1 MSQSI
6 NSISPRPK
14 ITLVSEMSVD
24 SVESES
30 TQASI
35 LTGAELDEL
44 MDNHFRHV
52 VDVLNDGIFYMSDTE
67 HVCFYNPSFYARF
80 GVESGHTC
88 LQNWLDLVHPLD
100 KVALSERVDEHIQE
114 DESRVTVQ
122 YRVRCTNGQYT
133 WLEGTAITKTVNGH
147 RFMIGCHKDISDRK
161 LMEMYVQQ
169 SSLRDGPT
177 GLSNEQKLAI
187 DLDNIKGVTTQSHH
201 LVYIQ
206 AGNAR
211 SYQTLYGSQIMRNL
225 LSHLNKT
232 LGKFPDQ
239 FVDIYRIQSHDF
251 AILVRGQY
259 DDDDLKNLAERICKA
274 YQNSVEAIDFLYAT
288 DISIGIYP
296 NICNAL
302 AADEL
307 VKVAAKT
314 SQYAATQRDNCIRIY
329 TGNTKSQVDRHFYI
343 EQELGNAIKKRKL
356 SVRFQPIICTK
367 KHAVAS
373 FESLVRWKSDQ
384 LGEIYPDEFI
394 SVAERKG
401 LISELGYLVFDE
413 ACRFINKYQQTHTD
427 DIRVNVNVSVLQ
439 LLSQQFPDEL
449 KQLIDKHNVKASSIV
464 LELTETIILDDNKSA
479 IAQLNNLNQLGFKLS
494 LDDFGAGYSSLNS
507 FFDLPLSQIKI
518 DKSIAWRSMENP
530 VTFEYLT
537 FITKLCTTYD
547 IDIVIEGIENA
558 AMQKVFTDMGASYL
572 QGYWFSKPLSLASA
586 SHYTTI

>member
-14 ITLVSEMSVD
+14 ITLVSELSVD
-24 SVESES
+24 TVEAEPSSPSV
-30 TQASI
+30 

-80 GVESGHTC
+80 GVDSGHTC
-88 LQNWLDLVHPLD
+88 LQTWLDLVHPLD
-100 KVALSERVDEHIQE
+100 KIALSEKVDEHIQE

-187 DLDNIKGVTTQSHH
+187 DLDNIKGVTSQSHH
-201 LVYIQ
+201 LMYIQ

-225 LSHLNKT
+225 LSHLT
-232 LGKFPDQ
+232 ALLGDFPDQ

-259 DDDDLKNLAERICKA
+259 DDSDLTDLAERICKA
-274 YQNSVEAIDFLYAT
+274 YQKSVKAIDFLYAS
-288 DISIGIYP
+288 DISIGIFP
-296 NICNAL
+296 NVCDTL

-314 SQYAATQRDNCIRIY
+314 SQYAATQRDNFIRIY
-329 TGNTKSQVDRHFYI
+329 TGKTKSQVDRHFYI

-356 SVRFQPIICTK
+356 SVKFQPIICTK
-367 KHAVAS
+367 KQIVAS

-427 DIRVNVNVSVLQ
+427 AIRVNVNVSVLQ

-479 IAQLNNLNQLGFKLS
+479 ISQLNHLNKLGFKLS

-530 VTFEYLT
+530 VTFEYLS
-537 FITKLCTTYD
+537 FITKLCTAYD

-572 QGYWFSKPLSLASA
+572 QGYWFSKPLSIASA

>member
-14 ITLVSEMSVD
+14 ITLVSEMSVE

-122 YRVRCTNGQYT
+122 YRVRCTNGQYI

-187 DLDNIKGVTTQSHH
+187 DLDNIKGVTTQCHH

-259 DDDDLKNLAERICKA
+259 DNDDLKNLAERICKA

-329 TGNTKSQVDRHFYI
+329 TGNTKSQIDRHFYI

-449 KQLIDKHNVKASSIV
+449 TQLIDKHNVKASSIV

-479 IAQLNNLNQLGFKLS
+479 IAQLNHLNQLGFKLS

-530 VTFEYLT
+530 ATFEYLT